1 MKLSRAVI
9 SRCPKESGSATLAA
23 ILSGWKARPTFKT
36 SFKGVPVWRQKYAS
50 FIIMK
55 LPRAEHAKAVN
66 TNGSFRRVIGNQL
79 SVISSL
85 VTRSLVT
92 RSLVTRSLVTR
103 SVLTAHWSLVT
114 RSLLTAHC
122 SLVTGHSVTAHWSLV
137 TRSLG
142 HSSLVT
148 RHWSLVTGHSSLVTR
163 HSSLVTGHSVTR
175 HWSLGH
181 WSLVTR

>member
-79 SVISSL
+79 SAHWPL
-85 VTRSLVT
+85 G
-92 RSLVTRSLVTR
+92 
-103 SVLTAHWSLVT
+103 HWSLVT
-114 RSLLTAHC
+114 
-122 SLVTGHSVTAHWSLV
+122 GHW
-137 TRSLG
+137 
-142 HSSLVT
+142 SLVT
-148 RHWSLVTGHSSLVTR
+148 RHWSLVTRHWSLVTRHSSLVTR
-163 HSSLVTGHSVTR
+163 HSSLVTRSLVTGHSVTG
-175 HWSLGH
+175 HWSLGD
-181 WSLVTR
+181 SVAARTYSANYVRLLNSTKNKT